1 MQFTDKQVLV
11 VEDNKHCMERICTM
25 LKEIEAITVIK
36 AENSGE
42 AYKYAMEY
50 NIDLFIIDIILEPSK
65 EADISGIN
73 FADSIRKTDKYFVT
87 PMIFTT
93 ALADPK
99 LYAYTQ
105 LHCYQYFEKPYNM
118 EELKETVL
126 ITLQMKI
133 RKYAKEYVFFKMNGI
148 VLPIKMNRIV
158 YIDNKVSS
166 LCIMCMDGEKIHTPY
181 KSSRKLLL
189 DLDSNK
195 FLKCNK
201 SMIINIDYVEFIDFN
216 QSAVKLKDDFG
227 TVKVG
232 RRMLKSF
239 KEGLLHC

>member
-1 MQFTDKQVLV
+1 MQATDKQVLV
-11 VEDNKHCMERICTM
+11 VEDNKHCMNRICTM

-50 NIDLFIIDIILEPSK
+50 NIDLFIIDVILEPAK

-73 FADSIRKTDKYFVT
+73 FADSIRKTDKYLIT
-87 PMIFTT
+87 PIIFTT

-99 LYAYTQ
+99 LHAYTQ

-133 RKYAKEYVFFKMNGI
+133 RKHEKEYAFFKINGI
-148 VLPIKMNRIV
+148 ILPVKINRIV
-158 YIDNKVSS
+158 YINNKVSS
-166 LCIMCMDGEKIHTPY
+166 LCIMCVDGEKINTPY
-181 KSSRKLLL
+181 KSSRQLLL
-189 DLDSNK
+189 ELDSNK

-201 SMIINIDYVEFIDFN
+201 SMILNMDYIEFVDFN
-216 QSAVKLKDDFG
+216 QSAVKLKGDFG

-232 RRMLKSF
+232 RRLLKSF
-239 KEGLLHC
+239 KEALLQC